1 MKIKKA
7 NHILFLILLSLS
19 WVTSEYILSTVQTN
33 RGSQSHGE
41 NLPVHPSY
49 SQICSRRINKLDITS
64 NRLDDDEEEEE
75 EGTIIAIDSTGIKVT
90 SRGQWMQEKWQIKK
104 KKGDLKI
111 HIAID
116 INTKEI
122 FLL

>member
-7 NHILFLILLSLS
+7 NHILFLIPLSLS

-33 RGSQSHGE
+33 RGSQSHGK

-64 NRLDDDEEEEE
+64 NRMDDDYEKHYHCNRQF
-75 EGTIIAIDSTGIKVT
+75 SYKGIKQRPVNA
-90 SRGQWMQEKWQIKK
+90 R
-104 KKGDLKI
+104 
-111 HIAID
+111 
-116 INTKEI
+116 
-122 FLL
+122 

>member
-75 EGTIIAIDSTGIKVT
+75 EEEGTIIAIDSSGIKV
-90 SRGQWMQEKWQIKK
+90 SNRGQ
-104 KKGDLKI
+104 
-111 HIAID
+111 
-116 INTKEI
+116 
-122 FLL
+122 

>member
-49 SQICSRRINKLDITS
+49 SQICSRRINKLDIIS
-64 NRLDDDEEEEE
+64 NRMDDDYDEKHYHCNRQFKYK
-75 EGTIIAIDSTGIKVT
+75 GIKQRPVNA
-90 SRGQWMQEKWQIKK
+90 R
-104 KKGDLKI
+104 
-111 HIAID
+111 
-116 INTKEI
+116 
-122 FLL
+122 

>member
-1 MKIKKA
+1 
-7 NHILFLILLSLS
+7 
-19 WVTSEYILSTVQTN
+19 VQTN

-75 EGTIIAIDSTGIKVT
+75 EEEGTIIAIDSSGIKV
-90 SRGQWMQEKWQIKK
+90 SNRGQ
-104 KKGDLKI
+104 
-111 HIAID
+111 
-116 INTKEI
+116 
-122 FLL
+122 

>member
-49 SQICSRRINKLDITS
+49 SQICSRRINKLDIIS
-64 NRLDDDEEEEE
+64 NRMDDDYDEKHYHCNRQFRYK
-75 EGTIIAIDSTGIKVT
+75 GIKQRPV
-90 SRGQWMQEKWQIKK
+90 
-104 KKGDLKI
+104 
-111 HIAID
+111 
-116 INTKEI
+116 NTRRKVAG
-122 FLL
+122 